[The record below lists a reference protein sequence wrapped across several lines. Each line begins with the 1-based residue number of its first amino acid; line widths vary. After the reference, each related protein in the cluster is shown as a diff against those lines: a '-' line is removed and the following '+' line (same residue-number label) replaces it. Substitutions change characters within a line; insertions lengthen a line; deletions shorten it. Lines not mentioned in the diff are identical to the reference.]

1 MLTCCRE
8 DEYDEAVESLMSLG
22 GAMLRVGGSNL
33 LQYVSS
39 PSSTAGPVGVNK
51 IGVAATEDE
60 DDPLSEE
67 EKLHRL
73 QVFTLSLKD
82 YRISSKLSPR
92 LLR

>member
-1 MLTCCRE
+1 MSCYRK

-39 PSSTAGPVGVNK
+39 PSSIAGPVGVNK
-51 IGVAATEDE
+51 IGVAATEE
-60 DDPLSEE
+60 DITLSEE

-73 QVFTLSLKD
+73 QVS
-82 YRISSKLSPR
+82 RISEENYKI
-92 LLR
+92 

>member
-1 MLTCCRE
+1 MSCYRK

-39 PSSTAGPVGVNK
+39 PSSIAGPVGVNK
-51 IGVAATEDE
+51 IGVAATEE
-60 DDPLSEE
+60 DTTLSEE

-73 QVFTLSLKD
+73 QVSRISEENYKISSQLSL
-82 YRISSKLSPR
+82 R